1 MAKKKKIF
9 DAVLRI
15 LFFIASVAIIVLFC
29 PNEAQYQYQFEL
41 GKPWQ
46 YDLLTA
52 DFDCPIYKDRT
63 EFRKEREDVLNAKVY
78 YFNLA
83 ESTKDEAV
91 RIMKADVNRLYKEEQ
106 EASIKT
112 PESLS
117 FIRHHEDYISY
128 LKQILDKIYETG
140 LIDDNDYEATQS
152 STSDHIVILS
162 ANNMGKKCDKNS
174 LYSVHTAKSAIYS
187 KAPPTKI
194 EKEWLRQLRIDGY
207 LKPNLIYN
215 EEITEKVLS
224 EEYKNVSATQGMVQ
238 RGERIIDRGEIVTEE
253 KYKILNSIKQESL
266 NRSITTNE
274 QFFSILLGRT
284 LMTACLIGFFF
295 AYTAI
300 FRKRFYIS
308 KRYFALSL
316 SLITIYF
323 ISTSLI
329 AQYADPEFVNIVPF
343 ALVPMIMSTF
353 YDTRT
358 ALFAHI
364 TTILLASLMV
374 SAPLEFIILQLPVG
388 MMTIFISKDVVERS
402 QLIKCAVAVFLTYC
416 LIYTAYGLILE
427 GDILVIDSWMYLWFT
442 INGILLL
449 FAYPFI
455 YVIEKTFGY
464 TSNVTLLEL
473 SNTNHPLLRALSEE
487 APGTFQ
493 HVLQVANLSGDIA
506 MELGANSLLA
516 RTGAL
521 YHDIGK
527 TKNAAFFTENQ
538 HGGNTP
544 HSQLTPQESAA
555 IIIEHVKDGV
565 ELAKENHLP
574 QCIIDI
580 IQSHHGKNIVKYF
593 YTVYANANPDK
604 DIETAGFSYP
614 GPNPSTMEEGIVMI
628 CDAIEASS
636 RSLTEYTDETID
648 ALVEKIVN
656 TMVAE
661 HSLDN
666 TPIQL
671 KQIEQIKEIL
681 KEKLRNIYH
690 TRIAYPEL
698 KKPSNV

>member
-9 DAVLRI
+9 DVLLRV
-15 LFFIASVAIIVLFC
+15 LFFVASVAIVVFFC

-52 DFDCPIYKDRT
+52 DFDCPIYKDRVD
-63 EFRKEREDVLNAKVY
+63 FRKEREDVLNAKVY
-78 YFNLA
+78 YFNVA
-83 ESTKDEAV
+83 EDAKENSIRT
-91 RIMKADVNRLYKEEQ
+91 MKADVNRLYKEEH
-106 EASIKT
+106 EATVKT

-117 FIRHHEDYISY
+117 FIKKHENYISY
-128 LKQILDKIYETG
+128 LNGALTKIYETG
-140 LIDDNDYEATQS
+140 LIDDTDFEAAQN
-152 STSDHIVILS
+152 STSGHIIILS
-162 ANNMGKKCDKNS
+162 ANNMGKKCDKNTPF
-174 LYSVHTAKSAIYS
+174 SVTNAKAYILNR
-187 KAPPTKI
+187 APSGI
-194 EKEWLRQLRIDGY
+194 EKEWLHQLRIDGY
-207 LKPNLIYN
+207 LQPNLVYN

-238 RGERIIDRGEIVTEE
+238 RGERIIDRGEIVTEQ

-274 QFFSILLGRT
+274 QYFSVLLGRILLT
-284 LMTACLIGFFF
+284 SCIIGFFF
-295 AYTAI
+295 TYTAI

-308 KRYFALSL
+308 KRYFSL
-316 SLITIYF
+316 SLILIVCYF
-323 ISTSLI
+323 VATSLI
-329 AQYADPEFVNIVPF
+329 VQYADPEFVYIIPF
-343 ALVPMIMSTF
+343 ALVPMIISTF

-364 TTILLASLMV
+364 TTILLATLV
-374 SAPLEFIILQLPVG
+374 APVPLEFIVLQLPIG
-388 MMTIFISKDVVERS
+388 MMTIFMSKDVVERS
-402 QLIKCAVAVFLTYC
+402 QLIKCAIAVFLTYC

-427 GDILVIDSWMYLWFT
+427 GDFLVINSWMYLWFT

-538 HGGNTP
+538 HGGNSP
-544 HSQLTPQESAA
+544 HSQLTPQESASV
-555 IIIEHVKDGV
+555 IIEHVKDGV
-565 ELAKENHLP
+565 ELAKESNLP
-574 QCIIDI
+574 QCIVDM
-580 IQSHHGKNIVKYF
+580 IQTHHGRNLVKYF
-593 YTVYANANPDK
+593 YTVYANANQDLKVDPA
-604 DIETAGFSYP
+604 EFSYP

-636 RSLTEYTDETID
+636 RSLKEYTDESID

-656 TMVAE
+656 SMVTE

-671 KQIEQIKEIL
+671 KQISQIKEIL

-698 KKPSNV
+698 KKPKN